1 VTFYLV
7 MCMSDVLLNPLV
19 QVHTSEGLFND
30 PGEDLKVYYDLRY
43 SHIYAFIM
51 NIQHFKS
58 HPPGR

>member
-1 VTFYLV
+1 

-19 QVHTSEGLFND
+19 QVHTPEGLFND

-58 HPPGR
+58 HPPER